1 MSVTS
6 PELQRRMLGD
16 FLRNCRT
23 RLEPAAVGLPIGG
36 RRRTR
41 GLRREEVALLAGI
54 SATWFTWL
62 EQGREVAASPHAL
75 ARLADALRLSRAER
89 AYLFQL
95 AGRHDPQAG
104 QGADPAL
111 AMLAL
116 LRQTVQAL
124 SVPAYA
130 MDHRYTMLAWNGAA
144 EALFTGWLDQ
154 PSPHNMLRFL
164 FLDPAAR
171 TLVVDWRHRTRR
183 VLAELRA
190 DYSRHLEDQALID
203 LLAELRAGSA
213 TFAEGWRDQTVL
225 DREGGERRFNHP
237 TQGPLTF
244 QQLTFAL
251 DAAPDHRLV
260 VLHPV

>member
-1 MSVTS
+1 MTVTS

-23 RLEPAAVGLPIGG
+23 RLEPTAVGLPAGG

-62 EQGREVAASPHAL
+62 EQGREVAASPPAL

-104 QGADPAL
+104 QGSDPAL
-111 AMLAL
+111 SMLAL

-130 MDHRYTMLAWNGAA
+130 MDHRYA
-144 EALFTGWLDQ
+144 
-154 PSPHNMLRFL
+154 
-164 FLDPAAR
+164 
-171 TLVVDWRHRTRR
+171 
-183 VLAELRA
+183 
-190 DYSRHLEDQALID
+190 I
-203 LLAELRAGSA
+203 
-213 TFAEGWRDQTVL
+213 
-225 DREGGERRFNHP
+225 
-237 TQGPLTF
+237 
-244 QQLTFAL
+244 
-251 DAAPDHRLV
+251 
-260 VLHPV
+260 